1 MDGLTSFIVLVALTT
16 GITEVCKRALSLE
29 SKFMP
34 LVALI
39 SGLGLT
45 FIGNVQFSFTAL
57 VHVLCSQVLIPETFE
72 IENFELAV
80 YPVE

>member
-45 FIGNVQFSFTAL
+45 FIGNVTDLTSLTIL
-57 VHVLCSQVLIPETFE
+57 TGV
-72 IENFELAV
+72 AV
-80 YPVE
+80 GLSAAGLFDQTKLFKK